1 MNTYLLLALPEAIPE
16 GLIISLLGYSI
27 VFGALVILYF
37 AVSGLSKMLTIK
49 ARSKLRKEGR
59 HEIADLPS
67 IDITGEETAAIS
79 MALYLFNEL
88 HDLESNIITI
98 KRVSRGHS
106 QWGSKSDNIS
116 KFQR

>member
-1 MNTYLLLALPEAIPE
+1 MNTLLSINIPEALPEGIVIT
-16 GLIISLLGYSI
+16 LVGYSI

-37 AVSGLSKMLTIK
+37 VFSIFSKVLTIK
-49 ARSKLRKEGR
+49 VRERLRREGR
-59 HEIADLPS
+59 HEIANLPN

-88 HDLESNIITI
+88 HDKESNIITI
-98 KRVSRGHS
+98 KKISRAHS
-106 QWGSKSDNIS
+106 QWGAKRDNIS